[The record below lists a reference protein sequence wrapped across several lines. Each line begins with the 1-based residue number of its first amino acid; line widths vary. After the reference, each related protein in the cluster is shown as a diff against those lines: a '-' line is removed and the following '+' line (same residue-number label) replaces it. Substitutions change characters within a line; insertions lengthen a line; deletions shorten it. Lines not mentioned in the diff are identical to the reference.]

1 LQQQLN
7 QISQSAINSNVQSV
21 QHHHI
26 VTAAATPEQIN
37 AQQQRHVQEV
47 QKYQR
52 IIDGDYEFVSMTVF
66 H

>member
-1 LQQQLN
+1 
-7 QISQSAINSNVQSV
+7 VQSV

-37 AQQQRHVQEV
+37 VQQQRHVQEV